1 MYKLFDKINSQRT
14 QRGGNAIGNQNRLDE
29 ITNFNVEHFVN
40 EHLNPT
46 NFPRNLRTDINS
58 LKLVNVKKL
67 FLHSIDILTNK
78 IESIS
83 AFEKHVYFTIKD
95 LGYFVISRNF
105 KPKEKNNS
113 SNFMVIDFVNKIIE
127 KVNISKI
134 LKDENVKGKLEVSD
148 SIRIPNISLKYSNS
162 IRSIITNYKDTVES
176 NTNHE
181 ELLCECVNSPF
192 KDVHHNHILTGDL
205 NIVENVELRNLLKNG
220 LNYREQQPLS
230 KRKAFKSFNE
240 SVDQYIDTVNKKLK
254 KTPLFFS
261 EWKTA
266 VLQKVKR
273 KISKIQTGSFN
284 NVLSKP
290 DIKTYLSEL
299 HRKYVFV
306 PVDKAGNNVAII
318 CKKFYLEVL
327 SSEVKNTPTFN
338 LYNSSEEEIIARHIS
353 VIPNDFNIK
362 VPVENKTIPFL
373 YWLPKFHKEV
383 VGYRFI
389 TAGTRCTTKSL
400 SVNIGTALKS
410 CMKVVRN
417 QSSYDNF
424 YKDMNNFYTIEKT
437 QTVSDFLISNNHHR
451 VKRSIS
457 SYDFQTLYTH
467 IPHSQLKDNLKKF
480 INRAFD
486 IKGKD
491 FICITKKTAFFSTKS
506 HQNLCCFTKNA
517 LVSALIYLI
526 DNSFILFNGYTYRQV
541 IGIPMGTNS
550 APYMANIYLAEYE
563 YQFIKKLERS
573 NKSKE
578 LKLLKNIFRF
588 QDDLLVLNDN
598 NYFNTIF
605 KDIYPAEMV
614 LKKTNL
620 SPQKVNFLDVTISI
634 YQGKFKYEYYDKR
647 NDFNFNVI
655 SFPFMSGNLPQSQM
669 HGLFI
674 SQLVRYCCTNSTFNS
689 FLQCSSKLY
698 KKLVTQGFQPE
709 RLQKNFDI
717 FCQQHINSWS
727 KYGQDLFLAKNRV
740 CTMD

>member
-1 MYKLFDKINSQRT
+1 MYKLFNPINSQRT
-14 QRGGNAIGNQNRLDE
+14 QRGGIEVETLNDPE
-29 ITNFNVEHFVN
+29 VTNFNVENFVN

-46 NFPRNLRTDINS
+46 NFPRNLRNDINS
-58 LKLVNVKKL
+58 LRLADIKKL
-67 FLHSIDILTNK
+67 FLHSIDVITNQS
-78 IESIS
+78 ESLS
-83 AFEKHVYFTIKD
+83 TFEKHVYFTIKD

-105 KPKEKNNS
+105 KPKEKNS
-113 SNFMVIDFVNKIIE
+113 SPNFMVIKFVNKIIE

-134 LKDENVKGKLEVSD
+134 LKEENVKSKLEVSE

-162 IRSIITNYKDTVES
+162 IRSMITNYKETVQS

-181 ELLCECVNSPF
+181 DLSCECTNSPF
-192 KDVHHNHILTGDL
+192 NDINHNHILTGDL
-205 NIVENVELRNLLKNG
+205 NIVKNVELRNLLKNG
-220 LNYREQQPLS
+220 LNYREQQPPS
-230 KRKAFKSFNE
+230 KRKALKAFSEGIN
-240 SVDQYIDTVNKKLK
+240 QYIDTVSNKLK
-254 KTPLFFS
+254 KTLSFFA
-261 EWKTA
+261 EWRNV
-266 VLQKVKR
+266 VLDKVKR
-273 KISKIQTGSFN
+273 RISKIQLGDFN

-290 DIKTYLSEL
+290 DVKSYLTEL

-327 SSEVKNTPTFN
+327 SNEVRNTPTFSS
-338 LYNSSEEEIIARHIS
+338 YNSSEEEIINAHVN

-362 VPVENKTIPFL
+362 IHEDNKAIPYL

-383 VGYRFI
+383 VGFRFI
-389 TAGTRCTTKSL
+389 TAGTKCTTKSL
-400 SVNIGTALKS
+400 SVNIGLALKS
-410 CMKVVRN
+410 CLKVIQN
-417 QSSYDNF
+417 QSNYDNF
-424 YKDMNNFYTIEKT
+424 YKDMNDYYIIDKT
-437 QTVSDFLISNNHHR
+437 LTVSEFLVSNNHHR
-451 VKRSIS
+451 TKRSIS

-467 IPHSQLKDNLKKF
+467 IPHHQLKNNLKKF

-491 FICITKKTAFFSTKS
+491 FICITKKAAFFSTKS
-506 HQNLCCFTKNA
+506 HNNLCCFTKNG
-517 LVSALIYLI
+517 LVSALIYLV
-526 DNSFILFNGYTYRQV
+526 DNSFIIFNGSVYRQV

-563 YQFIKKLERS
+563 HQFIKKLERS

-588 QDDLLVLNDN
+588 QDDLLVLNDDG
-598 NYFNTIF
+598 YFNTIF
-605 KDIYPAEMV
+605 EEIYPVEMV

-634 YQGKFKYEYYDKR
+634 YQGKFKYECYDKR

-655 SFPFMSGNLPQSQM
+655 SFPFMSGNLPQTQM

-689 FLQCSSKLY
+689 FLKCSNKLY

-709 RLQKNFDI
+709 RLQKNFI
-717 FCQQHINSWS
+717 AFCQQNINLWS
-727 KYGQDLFLAKNRV
+727 KYGQDLFLSKDRV
-740 CTMD
+740 CTMN